1 MNLIILSHN
10 ALLTDRIDAGQAE
23 HCPFTKIIGHCYTVE
38 AGFEAVGVLK
48 PDVVLLDL
56 DMPKAKKLGIL
67 ATLTADGFQ
76 VIALTTNDALF
87 RKSQKQG
94 IVIIMSEPL
103 DMPALAALI
112 NAI

>member
-1 MNLIILSHN
+1 MTLIILSHTP
-10 ALLTDRIDAGQAE
+10 LLIERIEVGLAE
-23 HCPFTKIIGHCYTVE
+23 LCPSAKVIGHCYTVE
-38 AGFEAVGVLK
+38 SGLEAVGVLK

-56 DMPKAKKLGIL
+56 DMPRAKKLGIL
-67 ATLTADGFQ
+67 ATLTADGFLI
-76 VIALTTNDALF
+76 IALTANDALF

-94 IVIIMSEPL
+94 IVIVISEPL